1 MPICRIYQSHRNLG
15 AHVAGFTGK
24 QVKLGKIEAIVGI
37 DPARP
42 FIDVDDP
49 SQTLTKT
56 DANYV
61 VTIHATIGRQGVI
74 EPVGHTSFYPNWG
87 RTLESCAI
95 DIFGFCPHLRAN
107 LIYAAGVRG
116 YSFAPIYQCS
126 SFDEILQE
134 TGCNKEVDIQV
145 GDPLIVK
152 RLPGIFYFDIK
163 DIVATK
169 GSAGRNGTDIVKFYL
184 FTRENPKDPQILSIY
199 DLNSINISNYNPEH
213 RTKII
218 IHGWRSS
225 YERTPNPP
233 VRNAYLATGD
243 YNVISVDWSFYAH
256 SVYTQAVKRVP
267 EVGKIVADFVDLLNE
282 NFGLDFD
289 QLVVIGHSL
298 GAHIAGYCGKNVLR
312 GKIGA
317 IVGSDPALPL
327 YFYPLNSTHLSRTD
341 AKFVLTLQV
350 TGGREGFLR
359 PIGDMTFYPNWGRG
373 LPFCGIDLLGGC
385 SHNTA
390 NVVYSDSI
398 RGKSYAPIYQCDNFE
413 EIKEKIGCNKLVDV
427 RLGDPLDIERVDG
440 IYYFSTKDEYYLNVG
455 KSSKLVLN

>member
-1 MPICRIYQSHRNLG
+1 MPYISVASKVLPDVAVSVAKLIDFLHIKFELNFNELIVIGHSLG

-116 YSFAPIYQCS
+116 YSFAPTYQCS

-163 DIVATK
+163 DSNV
-169 GSAGRNGTDIVKFYL
+169 
-184 FTRENPKDPQILSIY
+184 LSIF
-199 DLNSINISNYNPEH
+199 I
-213 RTKII
+213 
-218 IHGWRSS
+218 
-225 YERTPNPP
+225 
-233 VRNAYLATGD
+233 
-243 YNVISVDWSFYAH
+243 
-256 SVYTQAVKRVP
+256 
-267 EVGKIVADFVDLLNE
+267 
-282 NFGLDFD
+282 
-289 QLVVIGHSL
+289 
-298 GAHIAGYCGKNVLR
+298 
-312 GKIGA
+312 
-317 IVGSDPALPL
+317 
-327 YFYPLNSTHLSRTD
+327 
-341 AKFVLTLQV
+341 
-350 TGGREGFLR
+350 
-359 PIGDMTFYPNWGRG
+359 
-373 LPFCGIDLLGGC
+373 
-385 SHNTA
+385 
-390 NVVYSDSI
+390 
-398 RGKSYAPIYQCDNFE
+398 
-413 EIKEKIGCNKLVDV
+413 
-427 RLGDPLDIERVDG
+427 
-440 IYYFSTKDEYYLNVG
+440 
-455 KSSKLVLN
+455 